1 MSKGMWRLVNGD
13 EARPGAAVST
23 AATVTEQA
31 AMDSWDIKALKAAG
45 ELYLAV
51 SDDQKTHLEGLEAD
65 PVAIWAKLKSIH
77 LQQRPGARYN
87 AWESFF
93 SIQMRPDES
102 LSSLMTR
109 IDAGMVQV
117 KNLRPS
123 TYTLANL
130 DEELVCMTMI
140 RALPSS
146 YSNFASSL
154 QLLDKMTKDQLQN
167 AFINE
172 ETLRSRPSTSSAPS
186 DISVMAASAPSSSSV
201 PLVCDFCSLQGH
213 SMPTCHR
220 FAASK
225 SQATRDAQDRLQER
239 KTNRKRGG
247 KANTAQESFS
257 ATSPATPVSEFA
269 GKASLRSPTASSSL
283 QSPSDT
289 LWTAD
294 TGATSH
300 MTPHRHWLR
309 NYSALR
315 LPIRLANNLVI
326 FSAGVGTLVF
336 VPVVDG
342 RSLRPVEF
350 SRVLHVPDLGSN
362 LLSVL
367 HLTRH
372 HQFHVHINATCM
384 SFEQKGQTLFT
395 APIDASNTAYLAG
408 TVIPPQSVLVSASST
423 LPLDESLW
431 HRRFA
436 HFHHAGLR
444 EGYL

>member
-186 DISVMAASAPSSSSV
+186 DISVMAASAPQFILCASGVRLLLSTGSQHAHL
-201 PLVCDFCSLQGH
+201 PSLRCQQVSGHQGCAG
-213 SMPTCHR
+213 SP
-220 FAASK
+220 SG
-225 SQATRDAQDRLQER
+225 AQDEQE
-239 KTNRKRGG
+239 TWWEG
-247 KANTAQESFS
+247 QY
-257 ATSPATPVSEFA
+257 SPGVVLCHIPCH
-269 GKASLRSPTASSSL
+269 SS
-283 QSPSDT
+283 
-289 LWTAD
+289 
-294 TGATSH
+294 
-300 MTPHRHWLR
+300 
-309 NYSALR
+309 
-315 LPIRLANNLVI
+315 I
-326 FSAGVGTLVF
+326 
-336 VPVVDG
+336 
-342 RSLRPVEF
+342 
-350 SRVLHVPDLGSN
+350 
-362 LLSVL
+362 
-367 HLTRH
+367 
-372 HQFHVHINATCM
+372 
-384 SFEQKGQTLFT
+384 
-395 APIDASNTAYLAG
+395 
-408 TVIPPQSVLVSASST
+408 
-423 LPLDESLW
+423 
-431 HRRFA
+431 
-436 HFHHAGLR
+436 
-444 EGYL
+444 